1 MTVVAM
7 TREMGSLGMD
17 VAKILESELKV
28 PVVYHELIDHLS
40 DRMRVRK
47 SHVIRLLGGK
57 ATLLERLTADKTSLS
72 IFTADEM
79 LNLASKG
86 AVLRGWGAAHLLQ
99 PVKHAIRVRIC
110 APLGL
115 RIDRMM
121 QRLDTTDR
129 DSVASEIKVSDEAQG
144 AIAKRHFGVDWQ
156 NPEFYDI
163 SCNTERMSVE
173 QCAEEIMK
181 LVKEPVFRETDESRA
196 VLAAL
201 ALQANVRAALR
212 ADPVTCSLSFAVKMD
227 GDKVRLSGLV
237 ETRDEW
243 NNADR
248 VAAAVPGVKAVQN
261 DLRITGEMRK
271 RMGD

>member
-1 MTVVAM
+1 MAVIAM

-72 IFTADEM
+72 IYTADEM

-99 PVKHAIRVRIC
+99 PVTHAIRVRIC
-110 APLGL
+110 APLQV
-115 RIDRMM
+115 RVERMM

-129 DSVASEIKVSDEAQG
+129 DSVANEIKVSDEAQG

-156 NPEFYDI
+156 NPEFYDL

-173 QCAEEIMK
+173 ECAEKILK
-181 LVKEPVFRETDESRA
+181 VAKGPAFQETPKSRA

-212 ADPVTCSLSFAVKMD
+212 GDPATRSLSFAVKVED
-227 GDKVRLSGLV
+227 GQARLTGLV

-243 NNADR
+243 NSATR
-248 VAAAVPGVKAVQN
+248 VAAGVAGVKVVLN
-261 DLRITGEMRK
+261 ELRITGEMRK

>member
-1 MTVVAM
+1 MAVVAM

-17 VAKILESELKV
+17 VAKILESELRV

-86 AVLRGWGAAHLLQ
+86 AVLRGWGAAHLLR
-99 PVKHAIRVRIC
+99 PVTHAVRVRIC
-110 APLGL
+110 APIEL

-129 DSVASEIKVSDEAQG
+129 DSVANEIKVSDEAQG
-144 AIAKRHFGVDWQ
+144 AIAKRHFSVDWQ

-181 LVKEPVFRETDESRA
+181 LVRGPAFQETDESRA

-212 ADPVTCSLSFAVKMD
+212 ADPATRSLSFAVKMD
-227 GDKVRLSGLV
+227 GDKVCLSGLV

-243 NNADR
+243 NNANR
-248 VAAAVPGVKAVQN
+248 VATAVPGVKAVQN